1 MAEDKLNLINNTFNQ
16 VPFSHLL
23 GSPLLACIDAQ
34 KQAADSS
41 IDYIHSVGFYEGTN
55 EVVNVTFNFYVEG
68 RPATLVV
75 PLLTIVPVPFF
86 SVDLLDIKFNAM
98 VDLHEEEVE
107 EFKGNYS
114 KPVSESNSNY
124 TYDYFSNLNVHMTAS
139 KDHVPSGL
147 STLMGML
154 DSSIHVVERNDAAD
168 EVASLRLDRK
178 EADLTPG
185 DELQLITSSQGEFIW
200 SRNNPEVIELDQ
212 TGHIKALKLGKSR
225 VYVRTESGE
234 KVATCLVRVVA
245 PVFLPEPEPEPEPEP
260 QPEPTPDPKPD
271 PRPAPTP
278 QPVYTS
284 GSGSGSGSFGFGP
297 GGAGET
303 SGGVGLRVAGDGS
316 KLPSILEG
324 MVGGSIL
331 ADHSAK
337 EAIEAALDK
346 IDQAQD
352 QASRLAEEI
361 KDKASSIYEEVKQKA
376 TETSKGGKSSV
387 DKEIEK
393 ISKATED
400 AVKKVK
406 EAAEKSS
413 SSKKTTTTKV
423 KKSATAKA
431 ATTAKAKAAATTK
444 KPASK
449 KK

>member
-245 PVFLPEPEPEPEPEP
+245 PVFLPEPEPEPK
-260 QPEPTPDPKPD
+260 PEPTPDPKPD

-303 SGGVGLRVAGDGS
+303 SGGISPRVAADGS
-316 KLPSILEG
+316 KLPSILAG

-331 ADHSAK
+331 ADHSTEK
-337 EAIEAALDK
+337 AIEAAVDK
-346 IDQAQD
+346 INQAQD
-352 QASRLAEEI
+352 KVSSTAKEI

-400 AVKKVK
+400 AIKKVK

>member
-1 MAEDKLNLINNTFNQ
+1 MGEDKLKQINNTFNQ

-34 KQAADSS
+34 KQAANSS
-41 IDYIHSVGFYEGTN
+41 IDYIYSVGFYEDST
-55 EVVNVTFNFYVEG
+55 EVVNVTFNFYADG

-86 SVDLLDIKFNAM
+86 SVDELDIKFNAM
-98 VDLHEEEVE
+98 VDLHEEEID

-124 TYDYFSNLNVHMTAS
+124 TYDYFSNLNVHMAAS
-139 KDHVPSGL
+139 KDHVPTGL

-154 DSSIHVVERNDAAD
+154 DASIRVVEASDTAD
-168 EVASLRLDRK
+168 VVSSLRLDRK
-178 EADLTPG
+178 EFDMLVG
-185 DELQLITSSQGEFIW
+185 DEVQLYPSSQGEFTW
-200 SRNNPEVIELDQ
+200 SRSNPEVVELDQ
-212 TGHIKALKLGKSR
+212 TGKVKALKVGKSR
-225 VYVRTESGE
+225 IYVRTEKGE
-234 KVATCLVRVVA
+234 RVATCLVRVV
-245 PVFLPEPEPEPEPEP
+245 VPEFVPPPNPDPIPSPSTPPP
-260 QPEPTPDPKPD
+260 QPG
-271 PRPAPTP
+271 
-278 QPVYTS
+278 PVPPPIYTS

-303 SGGVGLRVAGDGS
+303 SGGVGPRVDGGGS
-316 KLPSILEG
+316 KLAPILEG

-346 IDQAQD
+346 IDLAQD

-361 KDKASSIYEEVKQKA
+361 KDKVSSIYEEVKQKV

-387 DKEIEK
+387 DKAKDK
-393 ISKATED
+393 ISKAVNDT
-400 AVKKVK
+400 VKKAK
-406 EAAEKSS
+406 DAAEKLPST
-413 SSKKTTTTKV
+413 KKASTA
-423 KKSATAKA
+423 KKSTSAKA
-431 ATTAKAKAAATTK
+431 AKTATKTKAAPK
-444 KPASK
+444 KTASK

>member
-1 MAEDKLNLINNTFNQ
+1 MGEDKLKQINNTFNQ

-34 KQAADSS
+34 KQAANSS
-41 IDYIHSVGFYEGTN
+41 IDYIYSVGFYEDST
-55 EVVNVTFNFYVEG
+55 EVVNVTFNFYADG

-86 SVDLLDIKFNAM
+86 SVDELDIKFNAM
-98 VDLHEEEVE
+98 VDLHEEEID

-124 TYDYFSNLNVHMTAS
+124 TYDYFSNLNVHMAAS
-139 KDHVPSGL
+139 KDHVPTGL

-154 DSSIHVVERNDAAD
+154 DASIRVVEASDTAD
-168 EVASLRLDRK
+168 VVSSLRLDRK
-178 EADLTPG
+178 EFDMLVG
-185 DELQLITSSQGEFIW
+185 DEVQLFPSSQGEFTW
-200 SRNNPEVIELDQ
+200 SRSNPEVVELDQ
-212 TGHIKALKLGKSR
+212 TGKVKALKVGKSR
-225 VYVRTESGE
+225 IYVRTEKGE
-234 KVATCLVRVVA
+234 RVATCLVRVV
-245 PVFLPEPEPEPEPEP
+245 VPEF
-260 QPEPTPDPKPD
+260 KPL
-271 PRPAPTP
+271 PAPPPSSGNTP
-278 QPVYTS
+278 PPQQGPVPPPIYTS

-303 SGGVGLRVAGDGS
+303 SGGVGPRVDGGGS
-316 KLPSILEG
+316 KLAPILEG

>member
-1 MAEDKLNLINNTFNQ
+1 MGEDKLKQINNTFNQ

-34 KQAADSS
+34 KQAANSS
-41 IDYIHSVGFYEGTN
+41 IDYIYSVGFYEDST
-55 EVVNVTFNFYVEG
+55 EVVNVTFNFYADG

-86 SVDLLDIKFNAM
+86 SVDELDIKFNAM
-98 VDLHEEEVE
+98 VDLHEEEID

-124 TYDYFSNLNVHMTAS
+124 TYDYFSNLNVHMAAS
-139 KDHVPSGL
+139 KDHVPTGL

-154 DSSIHVVERNDAAD
+154 DASIRVVEASDTAD
-168 EVASLRLDRK
+168 VVSSLRLDRK
-178 EADLTPG
+178 EFDMLVG
-185 DELQLITSSQGEFIW
+185 DEVQLYPSSQGEFTW
-200 SRNNPEVIELDQ
+200 SRSNPEVVELDQ
-212 TGHIKALKLGKSR
+212 TGKVKALKVGKSR
-225 VYVRTESGE
+225 IYVRTEKGE
-234 KVATCLVRVVA
+234 RVATCLVRVV
-245 PVFLPEPEPEPEPEP
+245 VPEFVPPPNPDPIPSPSTPPP
-260 QPEPTPDPKPD
+260 QPG
-271 PRPAPTP
+271 
-278 QPVYTS
+278 PVPPPIYTS

-303 SGGVGLRVAGDGS
+303 SGGVGPRVDGGGS
-316 KLPSILEG
+316 KLAPILEG

-361 KDKASSIYEEVKQKA
+361 KDKVSSIYEEVKQKV

-387 DKEIEK
+387 DKAKDK
-393 ISKATED
+393 ISKAVNDT
-400 AVKKVK
+400 VKKAK
-406 EAAEKSS
+406 DAAEKLPST
-413 SSKKTTTTKV
+413 KKASTA
-423 KKSATAKA
+423 KKSTSAKA
-431 ATTAKAKAAATTK
+431 AKTATKTKAAPK
-444 KPASK
+444 KTASK

>member
-1 MAEDKLNLINNTFNQ
+1 MGEDKLKQINNTFNQ

-34 KQAADSS
+34 KQAANSS
-41 IDYIHSVGFYEGTN
+41 IDYIYSVGFYEDST
-55 EVVNVTFNFYVEG
+55 EVVNVTFNFYADG

-86 SVDLLDIKFNAM
+86 SVDELDIKFNAM
-98 VDLHEEEVE
+98 VDLHEEEID

-124 TYDYFSNLNVHMTAS
+124 TYDYFSNLNVHMAAS
-139 KDHVPSGL
+139 KDHVPTGL

-154 DSSIHVVERNDAAD
+154 DASIRVVEASDTAD
-168 EVASLRLDRK
+168 VVSSLRLDPK
-178 EADLTPG
+178 ELDMLVG
-185 DELQLITSSQGEFIW
+185 DEVQLFPSSQGEFTW
-200 SRNNPEVIELDQ
+200 SRSNPEVVELDQ
-212 TGHIKALKLGKSR
+212 TGKVKALKVGKSR
-225 VYVRTESGE
+225 IYVRTEKGE
-234 KVATCLVRVVA
+234 RVATCLVRVIVQDFK
-245 PVFLPEPEPEPEPEP
+245 PLPDPDPTPPPGNTPPP
-260 QPEPTPDPKPD
+260 QPKPV
-271 PRPAPTP
+271 PPPI
-278 QPVYTS
+278 YTS

-316 KLPSILEG
+316 KLPSILAG

-331 ADHSAK
+331 ADHSTEK
-337 EAIEAALDK
+337 VIEAAVDK
-346 IDQAQD
+346 INQAQD
-352 QASRLAEEI
+352 KVSSTAKEI

-393 ISKATED
+393 ISKATEE

>member
-1 MAEDKLNLINNTFNQ
+1 MGEDKLKQINNTFNQ

-34 KQAADSS
+34 KQAANSS
-41 IDYIHSVGFYEGTN
+41 IDYIYSVGFYEDST
-55 EVVNVTFNFYVEG
+55 EVVNVTFNFYADG

-86 SVDLLDIKFNAM
+86 SVDELDIKFNAM
-98 VDLHEEEVE
+98 VDLHEEEID

-124 TYDYFSNLNVHMTAS
+124 TYDYFSNLNVHMAAS
-139 KDHVPSGL
+139 KDHVPTGL

-154 DSSIHVVERNDAAD
+154 DASIRVVEASDTAD
-168 EVASLRLDRK
+168 VVSSLRLDPK
-178 EADLTPG
+178 ELDMLVG
-185 DELQLITSSQGEFIW
+185 DEVQLFPSSQGEFTW
-200 SRNNPEVIELDQ
+200 SRSNPEVVELDQ
-212 TGHIKALKLGKSR
+212 TGKVKALKVGKSR
-225 VYVRTESGE
+225 IYVRTEKGE
-234 KVATCLVRVVA
+234 RVATCLVRVIVQDFK
-245 PVFLPEPEPEPEPEP
+245 PLPDPDPTPPPGNTPPP
-260 QPEPTPDPKPD
+260 QPKPV
-271 PRPAPTP
+271 PPPI
-278 QPVYTS
+278 YTS

-316 KLPSILEG
+316 KLPSILAG

-331 ADHSAK
+331 ADHSTEK
-337 EAIEAALDK
+337 VIEAAVDK
-346 IDQAQD
+346 INQAQD
-352 QASRLAEEI
+352 KVSSTAKEI

-387 DKEIEK
+387 DKEKEK
-393 ISKATED
+393 ISKAAED

>member
-1 MAEDKLNLINNTFNQ
+1 MGEDKLKQINNTFNQ

-34 KQAADSS
+34 KQAANSS
-41 IDYIHSVGFYEGTN
+41 IDYIYSVGFYEDST
-55 EVVNVTFNFYVEG
+55 EVVNVTFNFYADG

-86 SVDLLDIKFNAM
+86 SVDELDIKFNAM
-98 VDLHEEEVE
+98 VDLHEEEID

-124 TYDYFSNLNVHMTAS
+124 TYDYFSNLNVHMAAS
-139 KDHVPSGL
+139 KDHVPTGL

-154 DSSIHVVERNDAAD
+154 DASIRVVEASDTAD
-168 EVASLRLDRK
+168 VVSSLRLDPK
-178 EADLTPG
+178 ELDMLVG
-185 DELQLITSSQGEFIW
+185 DEVQLFPSSQGEFTW
-200 SRNNPEVIELDQ
+200 SRSNPEVVELDQ
-212 TGHIKALKLGKSR
+212 TGKVKALKVGKSR
-225 VYVRTESGE
+225 IYVRTEKGE
-234 KVATCLVRVVA
+234 RVATCLVRVIVQDFK
-245 PVFLPEPEPEPEPEP
+245 PLPDPDPTPPPGNTPPP
-260 QPEPTPDPKPD
+260 QPKPV
-271 PRPAPTP
+271 PPPI
-278 QPVYTS
+278 YTS

-316 KLPSILEG
+316 KLPSILAG

-331 ADHSAK
+331 ADHSTEK
-337 EAIEAALDK
+337 AIEAAVDK
-346 IDQAQD
+346 INQAQD
-352 QASRLAEEI
+352 KVSSTAKEI

-387 DKEIEK
+387 DKEKEK
-393 ISKATED
+393 ISKAAED
-400 AVKKVK
+400 AIKKVK

>member
-1 MAEDKLNLINNTFNQ
+1 MGEDKLKQINNTFNQ

-34 KQAADSS
+34 KQAANSS
-41 IDYIHSVGFYEGTN
+41 IDYIYSVGFYEDST
-55 EVVNVTFNFYVEG
+55 EVVNVTFNFYADG

-86 SVDLLDIKFNAM
+86 SVDELDIKFNAM
-98 VDLHEEEVE
+98 VDLHEEEID

-124 TYDYFSNLNVHMTAS
+124 TYDYFSNLNVHMAAS
-139 KDHVPSGL
+139 KDHVPTGL

-154 DSSIHVVERNDAAD
+154 DASIRVVEAAD
-168 EVASLRLDRK
+168 TADVVSSLRLDRK
-178 EADLTPG
+178 EFDMLVG
-185 DELQLITSSQGEFIW
+185 DEVQLFPSSQGEFTW
-200 SRNNPEVIELDQ
+200 SRSNPEVVELDQ
-212 TGHIKALKLGKSR
+212 TGKVKALKVGKSR
-225 VYVRTESGE
+225 IYVRTEKGE
-234 KVATCLVRVVA
+234 RVATCLVRVVV
-245 PVFLPEPEPEPEPEP
+245 PEFKPLPDPDPTPPPGNTPPP
-260 QPEPTPDPKPD
+260 QPKPV
-271 PRPAPTP
+271 PPPI
-278 QPVYTS
+278 YTS

-316 KLPSILEG
+316 KLPSILAG

-331 ADHSAK
+331 ADHSTEK
-337 EAIEAALDK
+337 VIEAAVDK
-346 IDQAQD
+346 INQAQD
-352 QASRLAEEI
+352 KVSSTAKEI
-361 KDKASSIYEEVKQKA
+361 KDKASSIYEEGKQKA

-393 ISKATED
+393 ISKATEE

>member
-1 MAEDKLNLINNTFNQ
+1 MGEDKLKQINNTFNQ

-23 GSPLLACIDAQ
+23 GSPLSN
-34 KQAADSS
+34 SS
-41 IDYIHSVGFYEGTN
+41 IDYIYSVGFYEDST
-55 EVVNVTFNFYVEG
+55 EVVNVTFNFYADG

-86 SVDLLDIKFNAM
+86 SVDELDIKFNAM
-98 VDLHEEEVE
+98 VDLHEEEID

-124 TYDYFSNLNVHMTAS
+124 TYDYFSNLNVHMAAS
-139 KDHVPSGL
+139 KDHVPTGL

-154 DSSIHVVERNDAAD
+154 DASIRVVEASDTAD
-168 EVASLRLDRK
+168 VVSSLRLDRK
-178 EADLTPG
+178 EFDMLVG
-185 DELQLITSSQGEFIW
+185 DEVQLYPSSQGEFTW
-200 SRNNPEVIELDQ
+200 SRSNPEVVELDQ
-212 TGHIKALKLGKSR
+212 TGKVKALKVGKSR
-225 VYVRTESGE
+225 IYVRTEKGE
-234 KVATCLVRVVA
+234 RVATCLVRVVV
-245 PVFLPEPEPEPEPEP
+245 PEFKPLPDPDPTPPPGNTPPP
-260 QPEPTPDPKPD
+260 QPKPV
-271 PRPAPTP
+271 PPPI
-278 QPVYTS
+278 YTS

-316 KLPSILEG
+316 KLAPILEG

>member
-124 TYDYFSNLNVHMTAS
+124 TYDYFSNLNVHMAAS
-139 KDHVPSGL
+139 KDHVPTGL

-154 DSSIHVVERNDAAD
+154 DASIRVVEASDTAD
-168 EVASLRLDRK
+168 VVSSLRLDPK
-178 EADLTPG
+178 ELDMLVG
-185 DELQLITSSQGEFIW
+185 DEVQLFPSSQGEFTW
-200 SRNNPEVIELDQ
+200 SRSNPEVVELDQ
-212 TGHIKALKLGKSR
+212 TGKVKALKVGKSR
-225 VYVRTESGE
+225 IYVRTEKGE
-234 KVATCLVRVVA
+234 RVATCLVRVIVQDFK
-245 PVFLPEPEPEPEPEP
+245 PLPDPDPTPPPGNTPPP
-260 QPEPTPDPKPD
+260 QPKPV
-271 PRPAPTP
+271 PPPI
-278 QPVYTS
+278 YTS

-316 KLPSILEG
+316 KLPSILAG

-331 ADHSAK
+331 ADHSTEK
-337 EAIEAALDK
+337 VIEAAVDK
-346 IDQAQD
+346 INQAQD
-352 QASRLAEEI
+352 KVSSTAKEI

-393 ISKATED
+393 ISKATEE

>member
-1 MAEDKLNLINNTFNQ
+1 ML
-16 VPFSHLL
+16 
-23 GSPLLACIDAQ
+23 
-34 KQAADSS
+34 
-41 IDYIHSVGFYEGTN
+41 VG
-55 EVVNVTFNFYVEG
+55 
-68 RPATLVV
+68 
-75 PLLTIVPVPFF
+75 
-86 SVDLLDIKFNAM
+86 
-98 VDLHEEEVE
+98 
-107 EFKGNYS
+107 
-114 KPVSESNSNY
+114 
-124 TYDYFSNLNVHMTAS
+124 
-139 KDHVPSGL
+139 
-147 STLMGML
+147 
-154 DSSIHVVERNDAAD
+154 D
-168 EVASLRLDRK
+168 EV
-178 EADLTPG
+178 
-185 DELQLITSSQGEFIW
+185 QLYPSSQGEFTW
-200 SRNNPEVIELDQ
+200 SRSNPEVVELDQ
-212 TGHIKALKLGKSR
+212 TGKVKALKVGKSR
-225 VYVRTESGE
+225 IYVRTEKGE
-234 KVATCLVRVVA
+234 RVATCLVRVV
-245 PVFLPEPEPEPEPEP
+245 VPEF
-260 QPEPTPDPKPD
+260 KPL
-271 PRPAPTP
+271 PAPPPSSGNTP
-278 QPVYTS
+278 PPQQGPVPPPIYTS

-303 SGGVGLRVAGDGS
+303 SGGVGPRVDGGGS
-316 KLPSILEG
+316 KLAPILEG

>member
-1 MAEDKLNLINNTFNQ
+1 MGEDKLKQINNTFNQ
-16 VPFSHLL
+16 VSFSHLL

-34 KQAADSS
+34 KQAANSS
-41 IDYIHSVGFYEGTN
+41 IDYIYSVGFYEDST
-55 EVVNVTFNFYVEG
+55 EVVNVTFNFYADG

-86 SVDLLDIKFNAM
+86 SVDELDIKFNAM
-98 VDLHEEEVE
+98 VDLHEEEID

-124 TYDYFSNLNVHMTAS
+124 TYDYFSNLNVHMAAS
-139 KDHVPSGL
+139 KDHVPTGL

-154 DSSIHVVERNDAAD
+154 DASIRVVEASDTAD
-168 EVASLRLDRK
+168 VVSSLRLDRK
-178 EADLTPG
+178 ELDMLVG
-185 DELQLITSSQGEFIW
+185 NEVQLITNVQGEFTW
-200 SRNNPEVIELDQ
+200 SRSNPEVVELDQ
-212 TGHIKALKLGKSR
+212 TGKVKALKVGKSR
-225 VYVRTESGE
+225 IYVRTEKGE
-234 KVATCLVRVVA
+234 RVATCLVRVVPLA
-245 PVFLPEPEPEPEPEP
+245 FVPPPDPDPIPSPSTPPP
-260 QPEPTPDPKPD
+260 QPG
-271 PRPAPTP
+271 
-278 QPVYTS
+278 PVPPPIYTS

-303 SGGVGLRVAGDGS
+303 SGGVGPRVDGGGS
-316 KLPSILEG
+316 KLAPILEG

>member
-1 MAEDKLNLINNTFNQ
+1 MGEDKLKQINNTFNQ

-34 KQAADSS
+34 KQAANSS
-41 IDYIHSVGFYEGTN
+41 IDYIYSVGFYEDST
-55 EVVNVTFNFYVEG
+55 EVVNVTFNFYADG

-86 SVDLLDIKFNAM
+86 SVDELDIKFNAM
-98 VDLHEEEVE
+98 VDLHEEEID

-124 TYDYFSNLNVHMTAS
+124 TYDYFSNLNVHMAAS
-139 KDHVPSGL
+139 KDHVPTGL

-154 DSSIHVVERNDAAD
+154 DASIRVVEAAD
-168 EVASLRLDRK
+168 TADVVSSLRLDRK
-178 EADLTPG
+178 EFDMLVG
-185 DELQLITSSQGEFIW
+185 DEVQLFPSSQGEFTW
-200 SRNNPEVIELDQ
+200 SRSNPEVVELDQ
-212 TGHIKALKLGKSR
+212 TGKVKALKVGKSR
-225 VYVRTESGE
+225 IYVRTEKGE
-234 KVATCLVRVVA
+234 RVATCLVRVVV
-245 PVFLPEPEPEPEPEP
+245 PEFKPLPDPDPTPPPGNTPPP
-260 QPEPTPDPKPD
+260 QPKPV
-271 PRPAPTP
+271 PPPI
-278 QPVYTS
+278 YTS

-316 KLPSILEG
+316 KLPSILAG

-331 ADHSAK
+331 ADHSTEK
-337 EAIEAALDK
+337 VIEAAVDK
-346 IDQAQD
+346 INQAQD
-352 QASRLAEEI
+352 KVSSTAKEI

-387 DKEIEK
+387 DKEKEK
-393 ISKATED
+393 ISKAAED
-400 AVKKVK
+400 AIKKVK

>member
-1 MAEDKLNLINNTFNQ
+1 MGEDKLKQINNTFNQ

-34 KQAADSS
+34 KQAANSS
-41 IDYIHSVGFYEGTN
+41 IDYIYSVGFYEDST
-55 EVVNVTFNFYVEG
+55 EVVNVTFNFYADG

-86 SVDLLDIKFNAM
+86 SVDELDIKFNAM
-98 VDLHEEEVE
+98 VDLHEEEID

-124 TYDYFSNLNVHMTAS
+124 TYDYFSNLNVHMAAS
-139 KDHVPSGL
+139 KDHVPTGL

-154 DSSIHVVERNDAAD
+154 DASIRVVEASDTAD
-168 EVASLRLDRK
+168 VVSSLRLDPK
-178 EADLTPG
+178 ELDMLVG
-185 DELQLITSSQGEFIW
+185 DEVQLFPSSQGEFTW
-200 SRNNPEVIELDQ
+200 SRSNPEVVELDQ
-212 TGHIKALKLGKSR
+212 TGKVKALKVGKSR
-225 VYVRTESGE
+225 IYVRTEKGE
-234 KVATCLVRVVA
+234 RVATCLVRVIVQDFK
-245 PVFLPEPEPEPEPEP
+245 PLPDPDPTPPPGNTPPP
-260 QPEPTPDPKPD
+260 QPKPV
-271 PRPAPTP
+271 PPPI
-278 QPVYTS
+278 YTS

-316 KLPSILEG
+316 KLPSILAG

-393 ISKATED
+393 ISKATEE

-406 EAAEKSS
+406 EAAEKPS

>member
-1 MAEDKLNLINNTFNQ
+1 MGEDKLKQINNTFNQ

-34 KQAADSS
+34 KQAANSS
-41 IDYIHSVGFYEGTN
+41 IDYIYSVGFYEDST
-55 EVVNVTFNFYVEG
+55 EVVNVTFNFYADG

-86 SVDLLDIKFNAM
+86 SVDELDIKFNAM
-98 VDLHEEEVE
+98 VDLHEEEID

-124 TYDYFSNLNVHMTAS
+124 TYDYFSNLNVHMAAS
-139 KDHVPSGL
+139 KDHVPTGL

-154 DSSIHVVERNDAAD
+154 DASIRVVEASDTAD
-168 EVASLRLDRK
+168 VVSSLRLDRK
-178 EADLTPG
+178 EFDMLVG
-185 DELQLITSSQGEFIW
+185 DEVQLYPSSQGEFTW
-200 SRNNPEVIELDQ
+200 SRSNPEVVELDQ
-212 TGHIKALKLGKSR
+212 TGKVKALKVGKSR
-225 VYVRTESGE
+225 IYVRTEKE
-234 KVATCLVRVVA
+234 ERVATCLVRVV
-245 PVFLPEPEPEPEPEP
+245 VPEFVPPPNPDPIPSPSTPPP
-260 QPEPTPDPKPD
+260 QPG
-271 PRPAPTP
+271 
-278 QPVYTS
+278 PVPPPIYTS

-303 SGGVGLRVAGDGS
+303 SGGVGPRVDGGGS
-316 KLPSILEG
+316 KLAPILEG

-346 IDQAQD
+346 IDLAQD

-361 KDKASSIYEEVKQKA
+361 KDKVSSIYEEVKQKV

-387 DKEIEK
+387 DKAKDK
-393 ISKATED
+393 ISKAVNDT
-400 AVKKVK
+400 VKKAK
-406 EAAEKSS
+406 DAAEKLPST
-413 SSKKTTTTKV
+413 KKASTA
-423 KKSATAKA
+423 KKSTSAKA
-431 ATTAKAKAAATTK
+431 AKTATKTKAAPK
-444 KPASK
+444 KTASK

>member
-1 MAEDKLNLINNTFNQ
+1 MGEDKLKQINNTFNQ

-34 KQAADSS
+34 KQAANSS
-41 IDYIHSVGFYEGTN
+41 IDYIYSVGFYEDST
-55 EVVNVTFNFYVEG
+55 EVVNVTFNFYADG

-86 SVDLLDIKFNAM
+86 SVDELDIKFNAM
-98 VDLHEEEVE
+98 VDLHEEEID

-124 TYDYFSNLNVHMTAS
+124 TYDYFSNLNVHMAAS
-139 KDHVPSGL
+139 KDHVPTGL

-154 DSSIHVVERNDAAD
+154 DASIRVVEASDTAD
-168 EVASLRLDRK
+168 VVSSLRLDRK
-178 EADLTPG
+178 EFDMLVG
-185 DELQLITSSQGEFIW
+185 DEVQLYPSSQGEFTW
-200 SRNNPEVIELDQ
+200 SRSNPEVVELDQ
-212 TGHIKALKLGKSR
+212 TGKVKALKVGKSR
-225 VYVRTESGE
+225 IYVRTEKGE
-234 KVATCLVRVVA
+234 RVATCLVRVVPPA
-245 PVFLPEPEPEPEPEP
+245 FVPPPDPDPIPSPSTPPP
-260 QPEPTPDPKPD
+260 QPG
-271 PRPAPTP
+271 
-278 QPVYTS
+278 PVPPPIYTS

-303 SGGVGLRVAGDGS
+303 SGGVGPRVDGGGS
-316 KLPSILEG
+316 KLAPILEG

>member
-1 MAEDKLNLINNTFNQ
+1 MGEDKLKQINNTFNQ

-34 KQAADSS
+34 KQAANSS
-41 IDYIHSVGFYEGTN
+41 IDYIYSVGFYEDST
-55 EVVNVTFNFYVEG
+55 EVVNVTFNFYADG

-86 SVDLLDIKFNAM
+86 SVDELDIKFNAM
-98 VDLHEEEVE
+98 VDLHEEEID

-124 TYDYFSNLNVHMTAS
+124 TYDYFSNLNVHMAAS
-139 KDHVPSGL
+139 KDHVPTGL

-154 DSSIHVVERNDAAD
+154 DASIRVVEASDTAD
-168 EVASLRLDRK
+168 VVSSLRLDPK
-178 EADLTPG
+178 ELDMLVG
-185 DELQLITSSQGEFIW
+185 DEVQLFPSSQGEFTW
-200 SRNNPEVIELDQ
+200 SRSNPEVVELDQ
-212 TGHIKALKLGKSR
+212 TGKVKALKVGKSR
-225 VYVRTESGE
+225 IYVRTEKGE
-234 KVATCLVRVVA
+234 RVATCLVRVIVQDFK
-245 PVFLPEPEPEPEPEP
+245 PLPDPDPTPPPGNTPPP
-260 QPEPTPDPKPD
+260 QPKPV
-271 PRPAPTP
+271 PPPI
-278 QPVYTS
+278 YTS

-316 KLPSILEG
+316 KLPSILAG

-331 ADHSAK
+331 ADHSTEK
-337 EAIEAALDK
+337 VIEAAVDK
-346 IDQAQD
+346 INQAQD
-352 QASRLAEEI
+352 KVSSTAKEI

>member
-1 MAEDKLNLINNTFNQ
+1 MGADKLTKINNTFNQ

-23 GSPLLACIDAQ
+23 GAPLLACIDAQ

-41 IDYIHSVGFYEGTN
+41 IDYIYSVGFYEGSS
-55 EVVNVTFNFYVEG
+55 EVVNVTFNFYADG

-86 SVDLLDIKFNAM
+86 SVDELDIKFNAM
-98 VDLHEEEVE
+98 VDLHEEEID

-124 TYDYFSNLNVHMTAS
+124 TYDYFSNLNVHMAAS

-154 DSSIHVVERNDAAD
+154 DASIRVVETSDAAD
-168 EVASLRLDRK
+168 VVSSLRLDRK
-178 EADLTPG
+178 EIDIVVG
-185 DELQLITSSQGEFIW
+185 GEVQLFPSSQGEFTW
-200 SRNNPEVIELDQ
+200 SRSNPEVVELDQ
-212 TGHIKALKLGKSR
+212 TGKVKALKVGKSR
-225 VYVRTESGE
+225 VYVRTENGE
-234 KVATCLVRVVA
+234 QVATCLVRVVVQDFIDPDPTPIPPPA
-245 PVFLPEPEPEPEPEP
+245 PGDTPSP
-260 QPEPTPDPKPD
+260 QPDPV
-271 PRPAPTP
+271 RPPI
-278 QPVYTS
+278 YTS

-297 GGAGET
+297 GGAGGT
-303 SGGVGLRVAGDGS
+303 SGGISPRVAADGS
-316 KLPSILEG
+316 KLPSILAG

-331 ADHSAK
+331 ADHSTEK
-337 EAIEAALDK
+337 AIEAAVDK
-346 IDQAQD
+346 INQAQD
-352 QASRLAEEI
+352 KVSSTAKEI
-361 KDKASSIYEEVKQKA
+361 KDKASSIYEEAKQKA

-431 ATTAKAKAAATTK
+431 KAAATTK
-444 KPASK
+444 KRASK

>member
-1 MAEDKLNLINNTFNQ
+1 MGEDKLKQINNTFNQ

-34 KQAADSS
+34 KQAANSS
-41 IDYIHSVGFYEGTN
+41 IDYIYSVGFYEDST
-55 EVVNVTFNFYVEG
+55 EVVNVTFNFYADG

-86 SVDLLDIKFNAM
+86 SVDELDIKFNAM
-98 VDLHEEEVE
+98 VDLHEEEID

-124 TYDYFSNLNVHMTAS
+124 TYDYFSNLNVHMAAS
-139 KDHVPSGL
+139 KDHVPTGL

-154 DSSIHVVERNDAAD
+154 DASIRVVEASDTAD
-168 EVASLRLDRK
+168 VVSSLRLDRK
-178 EADLTPG
+178 EFDMLVG
-185 DELQLITSSQGEFIW
+185 DEVQLYPSSQGEFTW
-200 SRNNPEVIELDQ
+200 SRSNPEVVELDQ
-212 TGHIKALKLGKSR
+212 TGKVKALKVGKSR
-225 VYVRTESGE
+225 IYVRTEKGE
-234 KVATCLVRVVA
+234 RVATCLVRVVPPA
-245 PVFLPEPEPEPEPEP
+245 FVPPPDPG
-260 QPEPTPDPKPD
+260 PTPSPS
-271 PRPAPTP
+271 TP
-278 QPVYTS
+278 PPQSGPVPPPIYTS

-297 GGAGET
+297 GGPGDT
-303 SGGVGLRVAGDGS
+303 SGGVGPRVDGGGS
-316 KLPSILEG
+316 KLAPILEG

>member
-1 MAEDKLNLINNTFNQ
+1 MGEDKLKQINNTFNQ

-34 KQAADSS
+34 KQAANSS
-41 IDYIHSVGFYEGTN
+41 IDYIYSVGFYEDST
-55 EVVNVTFNFYVEG
+55 EVVNVTFNFYADG

-86 SVDLLDIKFNAM
+86 SVDELDIKFNAM
-98 VDLHEEEVE
+98 VDLHEEEID

-124 TYDYFSNLNVHMTAS
+124 TYDYFSNLNVHMAAS
-139 KDHVPSGL
+139 KDHVPTGL

-154 DSSIHVVERNDAAD
+154 DASIRVVEASDTAD
-168 EVASLRLDRK
+168 VVSSLRLDRK
-178 EADLTPG
+178 EFDMLVG
-185 DELQLITSSQGEFIW
+185 DEVQLYPSSQGEFTW
-200 SRNNPEVIELDQ
+200 SRSNPEVVEPDQ
-212 TGHIKALKLGKSR
+212 TGKVKALKVGKSR
-225 VYVRTESGE
+225 IYVRTEKGE
-234 KVATCLVRVVA
+234 RVATCLVRVV
-245 PVFLPEPEPEPEPEP
+245 VPEFVPPPNPDPIPSPSTPPP
-260 QPEPTPDPKPD
+260 QPG
-271 PRPAPTP
+271 
-278 QPVYTS
+278 PVPPPIYTS

-303 SGGVGLRVAGDGS
+303 SGGVGPRVDGGGS
-316 KLPSILEG
+316 KLAPILEG

-346 IDQAQD
+346 IDLAQD

-361 KDKASSIYEEVKQKA
+361 KDKVSSIYEEVKQKV

-387 DKEIEK
+387 DKAKDK
-393 ISKATED
+393 ISKAVNDT
-400 AVKKVK
+400 VKKAK
-406 EAAEKSS
+406 DAAEKLPST
-413 SSKKTTTTKV
+413 KKASTA
-423 KKSATAKA
+423 KKSTSAKA
-431 ATTAKAKAAATTK
+431 AKTATKTKAAPK
-444 KPASK
+444 KTASK

>member
-1 MAEDKLNLINNTFNQ
+1 MGEDKLKQINNTFNQ

-34 KQAADSS
+34 KQAANSS
-41 IDYIHSVGFYEGTN
+41 IDYIYSVGFYEDST
-55 EVVNVTFNFYVEG
+55 EVVNVTFNFYADG

-86 SVDLLDIKFNAM
+86 SVDELDIKFNAM
-98 VDLHEEEVE
+98 VDLHEEEID

-124 TYDYFSNLNVHMTAS
+124 TYDYFSNLNVHMAAS
-139 KDHVPSGL
+139 KDHVPTGL

-154 DSSIHVVERNDAAD
+154 DASIRVVEASDTAD
-168 EVASLRLDRK
+168 VVSSLRLDPK
-178 EADLTPG
+178 ELDMLVG
-185 DELQLITSSQGEFIW
+185 DEVQLFPSSQGEFTW
-200 SRNNPEVIELDQ
+200 SRSNPEVVELDQ
-212 TGHIKALKLGKSR
+212 TGKVKALKVGKSR
-225 VYVRTESGE
+225 IYVRTEKGE
-234 KVATCLVRVVA
+234 RVATCLVRVIVQDFK
-245 PVFLPEPEPEPEPEP
+245 PLPDPDPTPPPGNTPPP
-260 QPEPTPDPKPD
+260 QPKPV
-271 PRPAPTP
+271 PPPI
-278 QPVYTS
+278 YTS

-316 KLPSILEG
+316 KLPSILAG

-331 ADHSAK
+331 ADHSTEK
-337 EAIEAALDK
+337 VIEAAVDK
-346 IDQAQD
+346 INQAQD
-352 QASRLAEEI
+352 KVSSTAKEI

-393 ISKATED
+393 ISKATEE

-406 EAAEKSS
+406 EAVEKSS

>member
-1 MAEDKLNLINNTFNQ
+1 MGEDKLKQINNTFNQ

-34 KQAADSS
+34 KQAANSS
-41 IDYIHSVGFYEGTN
+41 IDYIYSVGFYEDST
-55 EVVNVTFNFYVEG
+55 EVVNVTFNFYADG

-86 SVDLLDIKFNAM
+86 SVDELDIKFNAM
-98 VDLHEEEVE
+98 VDLHEEEID

-124 TYDYFSNLNVHMTAS
+124 TYDYFSNLNVHMAAS
-139 KDHVPSGL
+139 KDHVPTGL

-154 DSSIHVVERNDAAD
+154 DASIRVVEASDTAD
-168 EVASLRLDRK
+168 VVSSLRLDPK
-178 EADLTPG
+178 ELDMLVG
-185 DELQLITSSQGEFIW
+185 DEVQLFPSSQGEFTW
-200 SRNNPEVIELDQ
+200 SRSNPEVVELDQ
-212 TGHIKALKLGKSR
+212 TGKVKALKVGKSR
-225 VYVRTESGE
+225 IYVRTEKGE
-234 KVATCLVRVVA
+234 RVATCLVRVIVQDFK
-245 PVFLPEPEPEPEPEP
+245 PLPDPDPTPPPGNTPPP
-260 QPEPTPDPKPD
+260 QPKPV
-271 PRPAPTP
+271 PPPI
-278 QPVYTS
+278 YTS

>member
-1 MAEDKLNLINNTFNQ
+1 MGEDKLKQINNTFNQ

-34 KQAADSS
+34 KQAANSS
-41 IDYIHSVGFYEGTN
+41 IDYIYSVGFYEDST
-55 EVVNVTFNFYVEG
+55 EVVNVTFNFYADG

-86 SVDLLDIKFNAM
+86 SVDELDIKFNAM
-98 VDLHEEEVE
+98 VDLHEEEID

-124 TYDYFSNLNVHMTAS
+124 TYDYFSNLNVHMAAS
-139 KDHVPSGL
+139 KDHVPTGL

-154 DSSIHVVERNDAAD
+154 DASIRVVEASDTAD
-168 EVASLRLDRK
+168 VVSSLRLDRK
-178 EADLTPG
+178 EFDMLVG
-185 DELQLITSSQGEFIW
+185 DEVQLYPSSQGEFTW
-200 SRNNPEVIELDQ
+200 SRSNPEVVELDQ
-212 TGHIKALKLGKSR
+212 TGKVKALKVGKSR
-225 VYVRTESGE
+225 IYVRTEKGE
-234 KVATCLVRVVA
+234 RVATCLVRVV
-245 PVFLPEPEPEPEPEP
+245 VPEFVPPPNPDPIPSPTTPPP
-260 QPEPTPDPKPD
+260 QPG
-271 PRPAPTP
+271 
-278 QPVYTS
+278 PVPPPIYTS

-316 KLPSILEG
+316 KLPSILAG

-331 ADHSAK
+331 ADHSTEK
-337 EAIEAALDK
+337 AIEAAVDK
-346 IDQAQD
+346 INQAQD
-352 QASRLAEEI
+352 KVSSTAKEI

-431 ATTAKAKAAATTK
+431 ATTAKAKAAATMK

>member
-1 MAEDKLNLINNTFNQ
+1 MGEDKLKQINNTFNQ

-34 KQAADSS
+34 KQAANSS
-41 IDYIHSVGFYEGTN
+41 IDYIYSVGFYEDST
-55 EVVNVTFNFYVEG
+55 EVVNVTFNFYADG

-86 SVDLLDIKFNAM
+86 SVDELDIKFNAM
-98 VDLHEEEVE
+98 VDLHEEEID

-124 TYDYFSNLNVHMTAS
+124 TYDYFSNLNVHMAAS
-139 KDHVPSGL
+139 KDHVPTGL

-154 DSSIHVVERNDAAD
+154 DASIRVVEASDTAD
-168 EVASLRLDRK
+168 VVSSLRLDRK
-178 EADLTPG
+178 EFDMLVG
-185 DELQLITSSQGEFIW
+185 DEVQLFPSSQGEFTW
-200 SRNNPEVIELDQ
+200 SRSNPEVVELDQ
-212 TGHIKALKLGKSR
+212 TGKVKALKVGKSR
-225 VYVRTESGE
+225 IYVRTEKGE
-234 KVATCLVRVVA
+234 RVATCLVRVVPPA
-245 PVFLPEPEPEPEPEP
+245 FVPPPDPDPIPSPSTPPP
-260 QPEPTPDPKPD
+260 QPG
-271 PRPAPTP
+271 
-278 QPVYTS
+278 PVPPPIYTS

-303 SGGVGLRVAGDGS
+303 SGGVGPRVDGGGS
-316 KLPSILEG
+316 KLAPILEG

-331 ADHSAK
+331 ADHSTEK
-337 EAIEAALDK
+337 AIEADVDK
-346 IDQAQD
+346 INQAQD
-352 QASRLAEEI
+352 KVSSTAKEI

>member
-1 MAEDKLNLINNTFNQ
+1 MGEDKLKQINNTFNQ

-34 KQAADSS
+34 KQAANSS
-41 IDYIHSVGFYEGTN
+41 IDYIYSVGFYEDST
-55 EVVNVTFNFYVEG
+55 EVVNVTFNFYADG

-86 SVDLLDIKFNAM
+86 SVDELDIKFNAM
-98 VDLHEEEVE
+98 VDLHEEEID

-124 TYDYFSNLNVHMTAS
+124 TYDYFSNLNVHMAAS
-139 KDHVPSGL
+139 KDHVPTGL

-154 DSSIHVVERNDAAD
+154 DASIRVVEASDTAD
-168 EVASLRLDRK
+168 VVSSLRLDRK
-178 EADLTPG
+178 EFDMLVG
-185 DELQLITSSQGEFIW
+185 DEVQLYPSSQGEFTW
-200 SRNNPEVIELDQ
+200 SRSNPEVVELDQ
-212 TGHIKALKLGKSR
+212 TGKVKALKVGKSR
-225 VYVRTESGE
+225 IYVRTEKE
-234 KVATCLVRVVA
+234 ERVATCLVRVV
-245 PVFLPEPEPEPEPEP
+245 VPEFVPPPNPDPIPSPSTPPP
-260 QPEPTPDPKPD
+260 QPG
-271 PRPAPTP
+271 
-278 QPVYTS
+278 PVPPPIYTS

-303 SGGVGLRVAGDGS
+303 SGGVGPRVDGGGS
-316 KLPSILEG
+316 KLAPILAG

-346 IDQAQD
+346 IDLAQD

-361 KDKASSIYEEVKQKA
+361 KDKVSSIYEEVKQKV

-387 DKEIEK
+387 DKAKDK
-393 ISKATED
+393 ISKAVNDT
-400 AVKKVK
+400 VKKAK
-406 EAAEKSS
+406 DAAEKLPST
-413 SSKKTTTTKV
+413 KKASTA
-423 KKSATAKA
+423 KKSTSAKA
-431 ATTAKAKAAATTK
+431 AKTATKTKAAPK
-444 KPASK
+444 KTASK

>member
-1 MAEDKLNLINNTFNQ
+1 MGEDKLKQINNTFNQ

-34 KQAADSS
+34 KQAANSS
-41 IDYIHSVGFYEGTN
+41 IDYIYSVGFYEDST
-55 EVVNVTFNFYVEG
+55 EVVNVTFNFYADG

-86 SVDLLDIKFNAM
+86 SVDELDIKFNAM
-98 VDLHEEEVE
+98 VDLHEEEID

-124 TYDYFSNLNVHMTAS
+124 TYDYFSNLNVHMAAS
-139 KDHVPSGL
+139 KDHVPTGL

-154 DSSIHVVERNDAAD
+154 DASIRVVEASDTAD
-168 EVASLRLDRK
+168 VVSSLRLDRK
-178 EADLTPG
+178 EFDMLVG
-185 DELQLITSSQGEFIW
+185 DEVQLYPSSQGEFTW
-200 SRNNPEVIELDQ
+200 SRSNPEVVELDQ
-212 TGHIKALKLGKSR
+212 TGKVKALKVGKSR
-225 VYVRTESGE
+225 IYVRTEKGE
-234 KVATCLVRVVA
+234 RVATCLVRVV
-245 PVFLPEPEPEPEPEP
+245 VPEFVPPPNPDPIPSPSTPPP
-260 QPEPTPDPKPD
+260 QPG
-271 PRPAPTP
+271 
-278 QPVYTS
+278 PVPPPIYTS

-303 SGGVGLRVAGDGS
+303 SGGVGPRVDGGGS
-316 KLPSILEG
+316 KLPSILAG

-361 KDKASSIYEEVKQKA
+361 KDKVSSIYEEVKQKV

-387 DKEIEK
+387 DKAKDK
-393 ISKATED
+393 ISKAVNDT
-400 AVKKVK
+400 VKKAK
-406 EAAEKSS
+406 DAAEKLPST
-413 SSKKTTTTKV
+413 KKASTA
-423 KKSATAKA
+423 KKSTSAKA
-431 ATTAKAKAAATTK
+431 AKTATKTKAAPK
-444 KPASK
+444 KTASK

>member
-1 MAEDKLNLINNTFNQ
+1 MGEDKLKQINNTFNQ

-34 KQAADSS
+34 KQAANSS
-41 IDYIHSVGFYEGTN
+41 IDYIYSVGFYEDST
-55 EVVNVTFNFYVEG
+55 EVVNVTFNFYADG

-86 SVDLLDIKFNAM
+86 SVDELDIKFNAM
-98 VDLHEEEVE
+98 VDLHEEEID

-124 TYDYFSNLNVHMTAS
+124 TYDYFSNLNVHMAAS
-139 KDHVPSGL
+139 KDHVPTGL

-154 DSSIHVVERNDAAD
+154 DASIRVVEASDTAD
-168 EVASLRLDRK
+168 VVSSLRLDRK
-178 EADLTPG
+178 EFDMLVG
-185 DELQLITSSQGEFIW
+185 DEVQLYPSSQGEFTW
-200 SRNNPEVIELDQ
+200 SRSNPEVVELDQ
-212 TGHIKALKLGKSR
+212 TGKVKALKVGKSR
-225 VYVRTESGE
+225 IYVRTEKGE
-234 KVATCLVRVVA
+234 RVATCLVRVV
-245 PVFLPEPEPEPEPEP
+245 VPEFVPPPNPDPDPIPSPSTPPP
-260 QPEPTPDPKPD
+260 QPG
-271 PRPAPTP
+271 
-278 QPVYTS
+278 PVPPPIYTS

-303 SGGVGLRVAGDGS
+303 SGGVGPRVDGGGS
-316 KLPSILEG
+316 KLAPILEG

-346 IDQAQD
+346 IDLAQD

-361 KDKASSIYEEVKQKA
+361 KDKVSSIYEEVKQKV

-387 DKEIEK
+387 DKAKDK
-393 ISKATED
+393 ISKAVNDT
-400 AVKKVK
+400 VKKAK
-406 EAAEKSS
+406 DAAEKLPST
-413 SSKKTTTTKV
+413 KKASTA
-423 KKSATAKA
+423 KKSTSAKA
-431 ATTAKAKAAATTK
+431 AKTATKTKAAPK
-444 KPASK
+444 KTASK

>member
-1 MAEDKLNLINNTFNQ
+1 MGEDKLKQINNTFNQ

-34 KQAADSS
+34 KQAANSS
-41 IDYIHSVGFYEGTN
+41 IDYIYSVGFYEDST
-55 EVVNVTFNFYVEG
+55 EVVNVTFNFYADG

-86 SVDLLDIKFNAM
+86 SVDELDIKFNAM
-98 VDLHEEEVE
+98 VDLHEEEID

-124 TYDYFSNLNVHMTAS
+124 TYDYFSNLNVHMAAS
-139 KDHVPSGL
+139 KDHVPTGL

-154 DSSIHVVERNDAAD
+154 DASIRVVEASDTAD
-168 EVASLRLDRK
+168 VVSSLRLDRK
-178 EADLTPG
+178 EFDMLVG
-185 DELQLITSSQGEFIW
+185 DEVQLYPSSQGEFTW
-200 SRNNPEVIELDQ
+200 SRSNPEVVELDQ
-212 TGHIKALKLGKSR
+212 TGKVKALKVGKSR
-225 VYVRTESGE
+225 IYVRTEKGE
-234 KVATCLVRVVA
+234 RVATCLVRVV
-245 PVFLPEPEPEPEPEP
+245 VPEFVPPPNPDPIPSPSTPPP
-260 QPEPTPDPKPD
+260 QPG
-271 PRPAPTP
+271 
-278 QPVYTS
+278 PVPPPIYTS

-303 SGGVGLRVAGDGS
+303 SGGAGLRVAGDGS
-316 KLPSILEG
+316 KLAPILEG

-361 KDKASSIYEEVKQKA
+361 KDKVSSIYEEVKQKV

-387 DKEIEK
+387 DKAKDK
-393 ISKATED
+393 ISKAVNDT
-400 AVKKVK
+400 VKKAK
-406 EAAEKSS
+406 DAAEKLPST
-413 SSKKTTTTKV
+413 KKASTA
-423 KKSATAKA
+423 KKSTSAKA
-431 ATTAKAKAAATTK
+431 AKTATKTKAAPK
-444 KPASK
+444 KTASK

>member
-1 MAEDKLNLINNTFNQ
+1 MGEDKLKQINNTFNQ

-34 KQAADSS
+34 KQAANSS
-41 IDYIHSVGFYEGTN
+41 IDYIYSVGFYEDST
-55 EVVNVTFNFYVEG
+55 EVVNVTFNFYADG

-86 SVDLLDIKFNAM
+86 SVDELDIKFNAM
-98 VDLHEEEVE
+98 VDLHEEEID

-124 TYDYFSNLNVHMTAS
+124 TYDYFSNLNVHMAAS
-139 KDHVPSGL
+139 KDHVPTGL

-154 DSSIHVVERNDAAD
+154 DASIRVVEAAD
-168 EVASLRLDRK
+168 TADVVSSLRLDPK
-178 EADLTPG
+178 ELDMLVG
-185 DELQLITSSQGEFIW
+185 DEVQLFPSSQGEFTW
-200 SRNNPEVIELDQ
+200 SRSNPEVVELDQ
-212 TGHIKALKLGKSR
+212 TGKVKALKVGKSR
-225 VYVRTESGE
+225 IYVRTEKGE
-234 KVATCLVRVVA
+234 RVATCLVRVVVQDFK
-245 PVFLPEPEPEPEPEP
+245 PLPDPDPTPPPGNTPPP
-260 QPEPTPDPKPD
+260 QPKPV
-271 PRPAPTP
+271 PPPI
-278 QPVYTS
+278 YTS

-316 KLPSILEG
+316 KLPSILAG
-324 MVGGSIL
+324 MVGGSLL
-331 ADHSAK
+331 ADHSTEK
-337 EAIEAALDK
+337 VIEAAVDK
-346 IDQAQD
+346 INQAQD
-352 QASRLAEEI
+352 
-361 KDKASSIYEEVKQKA
+361 KVSSIYEEAEKKLK
-376 TETSKGGKSSV
+376 ETPKGGKSAV
-387 DKEIEK
+387 DKEKEK
-393 ISKATED
+393 ISKAAED
-400 AVKKVK
+400 AIKKVK

-423 KKSATAKA
+423 KKPATAKA

>member
-1 MAEDKLNLINNTFNQ
+1 MGEDKLKQINNTFNQ

-34 KQAADSS
+34 KQAANSS
-41 IDYIHSVGFYEGTN
+41 IDYIYSVGFYEDST
-55 EVVNVTFNFYVEG
+55 EVVNVTFNFYADG

-86 SVDLLDIKFNAM
+86 SVDELDIKFNAM
-98 VDLHEEEVE
+98 VDLHEEEID

-124 TYDYFSNLNVHMTAS
+124 TYDYFSNLNVHMAAS
-139 KDHVPSGL
+139 KDHVPTGL

-154 DSSIHVVERNDAAD
+154 DASIRVVEASDTAD
-168 EVASLRLDRK
+168 VVSSLRLDRK
-178 EADLTPG
+178 EFDMLVG
-185 DELQLITSSQGEFIW
+185 DEVQLFPSSQGEFTW
-200 SRNNPEVIELDQ
+200 SRSNPEVVELDQ
-212 TGHIKALKLGKSR
+212 TGKVKALKVGKSR
-225 VYVRTESGE
+225 IYVRTEKGE
-234 KVATCLVRVVA
+234 RVATCLVRVVV
-245 PVFLPEPEPEPEPEP
+245 PEFKPLPDPDPTPPPGNTPPP
-260 QPEPTPDPKPD
+260 QPKPV
-271 PRPAPTP
+271 PPPI
-278 QPVYTS
+278 YTS

-316 KLPSILEG
+316 KLAPILEG

>member
-75 PLLTIVPVPFF
+75 PLLTLVPVPFF

-225 VYVRTESGE
+225 VYVRTES
-234 KVATCLVRVVA
+234 
-245 PVFLPEPEPEPEPEP
+245 
-260 QPEPTPDPKPD
+260 
-271 PRPAPTP
+271 
-278 QPVYTS
+278 
-284 GSGSGSGSFGFGP
+284 
-297 GGAGET
+297 
-303 SGGVGLRVAGDGS
+303 
-316 KLPSILEG
+316 
-324 MVGGSIL
+324 
-331 ADHSAK
+331 
-337 EAIEAALDK
+337 
-346 IDQAQD
+346 
-352 QASRLAEEI
+352 
-361 KDKASSIYEEVKQKA
+361 
-376 TETSKGGKSSV
+376 
-387 DKEIEK
+387 
-393 ISKATED
+393 
-400 AVKKVK
+400 
-406 EAAEKSS
+406 
-413 SSKKTTTTKV
+413 
-423 KKSATAKA
+423 
-431 ATTAKAKAAATTK
+431 
-444 KPASK
+444 
-449 KK
+449 

>member
-1 MAEDKLNLINNTFNQ
+1 MGEDKLKQINNTFNQ

-34 KQAADSS
+34 KQAANSS
-41 IDYIHSVGFYEGTN
+41 IDYIYSVGFYEDST
-55 EVVNVTFNFYVEG
+55 EVVNVTFNFYADG

-86 SVDLLDIKFNAM
+86 SVDELDIKFNAM
-98 VDLHEEEVE
+98 VDLHEEEID

-124 TYDYFSNLNVHMTAS
+124 TYDYFSNLNVHMAAS
-139 KDHVPSGL
+139 KDHVPTGL

-154 DSSIHVVERNDAAD
+154 DASIRVVEASDTAD
-168 EVASLRLDRK
+168 VVSSLRLDPK
-178 EADLTPG
+178 ELDMLVG
-185 DELQLITSSQGEFIW
+185 DEVQLFPSSQGEFTW
-200 SRNNPEVIELDQ
+200 SRSNPEVVELDQ
-212 TGHIKALKLGKSR
+212 TGKVKALKVGKSR
-225 VYVRTESGE
+225 IYVRTEKGE
-234 KVATCLVRVVA
+234 RVATCLVRVIVQDFK
-245 PVFLPEPEPEPEPEP
+245 PLPDPDPTPPPGNTPPP
-260 QPEPTPDPKPD
+260 QPKPV
-271 PRPAPTP
+271 PPPI
-278 QPVYTS
+278 YTS

-316 KLPSILEG
+316 KLPSILAG

-331 ADHSAK
+331 ADHSTEK
-337 EAIEAALDK
+337 VIEAAVDK
-346 IDQAQD
+346 INQAQD
-352 QASRLAEEI
+352 KVSSTAEEI

-393 ISKATED
+393 ISKATEE

>member
-1 MAEDKLNLINNTFNQ
+1 MGEDKLKQINNTFNQ

-34 KQAADSS
+34 KQAANSS
-41 IDYIHSVGFYEGTN
+41 IDYIYSVGFYEDST
-55 EVVNVTFNFYVEG
+55 EVVNVAFNFYADG

-86 SVDLLDIKFNAM
+86 SVDELDIKFNAM
-98 VDLHEEEVE
+98 VDLHEEEID

-124 TYDYFSNLNVHMTAS
+124 TYDYFSNLNVHMAAS
-139 KDHVPSGL
+139 KDHVPTGL

-154 DSSIHVVERNDAAD
+154 DASIRVVEASDTAD
-168 EVASLRLDRK
+168 VVSSLRLDPK
-178 EADLTPG
+178 ELDMLVG
-185 DELQLITSSQGEFIW
+185 DEVQLFPSSQGEFTW
-200 SRNNPEVIELDQ
+200 SRSNPEVVELDQ
-212 TGHIKALKLGKSR
+212 TGKVKALKVGKSR
-225 VYVRTESGE
+225 IYVRTEKGE
-234 KVATCLVRVVA
+234 RVATCLVRVIVQDFK
-245 PVFLPEPEPEPEPEP
+245 PLPDPDPTPPPGNTPPP
-260 QPEPTPDPKPD
+260 QPKPV
-271 PRPAPTP
+271 PPPI
-278 QPVYTS
+278 YTS

-316 KLPSILEG
+316 KLPSILAG

-331 ADHSAK
+331 ADHSTEK
-337 EAIEAALDK
+337 VIEAAVDK
-346 IDQAQD
+346 INQAQD
-352 QASRLAEEI
+352 KVSSTAKEI

-393 ISKATED
+393 ISKATEE